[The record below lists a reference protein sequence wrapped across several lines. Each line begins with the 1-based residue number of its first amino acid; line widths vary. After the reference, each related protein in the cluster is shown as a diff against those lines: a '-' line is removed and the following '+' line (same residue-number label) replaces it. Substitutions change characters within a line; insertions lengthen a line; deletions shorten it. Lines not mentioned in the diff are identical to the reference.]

1 MEEVP
6 APAVSA
12 TVPLEDDEL
21 DEPDAAICVTP
32 SNRPPTPS
40 PTQAPPD
47 VSPTPP
53 TTPVEAQARKEPVVK
68 RRKANTPP
76 SSTPPKPTRPS
87 KPPQP
92 RTEPEG
98 WWSLQAGRLQQRYQ
112 QLVKTNLSDVRH
124 LISRPKE
131 QAYQPLPD
139 GLNEGE
145 FAVHR
150 LKMREG
156 QNAVCVTIRRNGKFN
171 QGLLLQEM
179 DNPTLHRV
187 LKTVAG
193 PHYRPITRSLADS
206 DYRQFLPHLDIQDYI
221 GTP

>member
-98 WWSLQAGRLQQRYQ
+98 WWVTAGRPSPTALPAAGEDEPLRFSELAAEREDQQ
-112 QLVKTNLSDVRH
+112 K
-124 LISRPKE
+124 KE
-131 QAYQPLPD
+131 SAYKRCD
-139 GLNEGE
+139 Y
-145 FAVHR
+145 F
-150 LKMREG
+150 
-156 QNAVCVTIRRNGKFN
+156 TFRR
-171 QGLLLQEM
+171 
-179 DNPTLHRV
+179 
-187 LKTVAG
+187 
-193 PHYRPITRSLADS
+193 ADW
-206 DYRQFLPHLDIQDYI
+206 RT
-221 GTP
+221 GR